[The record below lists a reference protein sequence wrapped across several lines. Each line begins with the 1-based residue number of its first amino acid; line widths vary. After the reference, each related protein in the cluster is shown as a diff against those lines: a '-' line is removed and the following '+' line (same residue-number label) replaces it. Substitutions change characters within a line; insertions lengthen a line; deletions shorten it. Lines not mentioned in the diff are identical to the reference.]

1 MTGRDG
7 LIPHKAPSS
16 SIVVGGNSNT
26 IVTTLILLER
36 CEVIGELEMMNQN
49 TLTCQKCFI
58 ICLNTCEKYATS
70 KRKDI
75 YVQFKSLSP
84 TNRSL
89 CNLGRRFL

>member
-1 MTGRDG
+1 MTGREG
-7 LIPHKAPSS
+7 LIPQKAPSS
-16 SIVVGGNSNT
+16 NIVVGGNLNT

-58 ICLNTCEKYATS
+58 FCLNTCEKYTIS

-75 YVQFKSLSP
+75 KSLSP
-84 TNRSL
+84 TNYRSL